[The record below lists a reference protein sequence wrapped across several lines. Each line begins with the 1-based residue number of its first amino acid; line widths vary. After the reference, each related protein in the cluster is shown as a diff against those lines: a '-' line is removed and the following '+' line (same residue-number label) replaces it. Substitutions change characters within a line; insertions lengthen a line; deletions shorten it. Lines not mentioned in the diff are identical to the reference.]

1 MKGLKETL
9 ASLSALRSRFER
21 LLSSAGSRRG
31 TSTPP
36 AAQHLGRR
44 DDFGSNPG
52 NLRMLSYIP
61 QGLPK
66 GRPLVVA
73 LHGCT
78 QTAAGYDYGSGWS
91 NLADRHGFAVLFPEQ
106 QRANNPNNC
115 FNWFL
120 ASDTCRD
127 QGEALSI
134 RQMIECLM
142 QDHGLVRARIF
153 VVGLSAGGAMTAA
166 MLAAYPDVFAGGA
179 IIAGLPHGA
188 ASNVQEAFEAM
199 AGGKSRSAEQWGDL
213 VRAASPHRGPWPRL
227 SVWHGSADALVNPQN
242 MESILQQWTKVHR
255 LSLHQPLEHEVHGHK
270 RRAWRSDDDV
280 DVDVIEAISITGMPH
295 GVPLDTTGVE
305 GIGHAGPFHFDVGLS
320 STDNIARFWG
330 LAATTVRKEQTVDY
344 AARILQPEPVDDT
357 PLLAARSIIPY
368 VHQPDDEPPQGQ
380 KADPSSLGRV
390 DPRAVIAAALKAAGL
405 LGQPTDNP
413 LDPRRVVTSTLRAVG
428 VLKAER

>member
-9 ASLSALRSRFER
+9 ARLSALRSRFER
-21 LLSSAGSRRG
+21 LLSSAGAHRG

-36 AAQHLGRR
+36 AVQHLCRR

-52 NLRMLSYIP
+52 NLRMLSYVP
-61 QGLPK
+61 HGLPK

-78 QTAAGYDYGSGWS
+78 QTAAVYDYGSGWS

-120 ASDTCRD
+120 ASDTRRD

-134 RQMIECLM
+134 RQMIECLI
-142 QDHGLVRARIF
+142 QDYSIDRSRIF

-166 MLAAYPDVFAGGA
+166 MLAAYPDVFTGGA

-188 ASNVQEAFEAM
+188 ATNVQEAFEAM
-199 AGGKSRSAEQWGDL
+199 AGRKSRSAEQWGDL
-213 VRAASPHRGPWPRL
+213 VRAASPHKGPWPRL
-227 SVWHGSADALVNPQN
+227 SVWHGSTDAIVSSQN
-242 MESILQQWTKVHR
+242 MESILEQWTKVHR
-255 LSLHQPLEHEVHGHK
+255 LSLRPRLEHEIHGHK
-270 RRAWRSDDDV
+270 RRVWRSDD

-295 GVPLDTTGVE
+295 GVPLATTGVE
-305 GIGHAGPFHFDVGLS
+305 DIGHAGPFHFDVGLS
-320 STDNIARFWG
+320 STHHIARFWG
-330 LAATTVRKEQTVDY
+330 LAATTARKEQSVDHP
-344 AARILQPEPVDDT
+344 ARIFQPEPVGDT
-357 PLLAARSIIPY
+357 PLLAARSISPY
-368 VHQPDDEPPQGQ
+368 VHQPDDDAPQGQ
-380 KADPSSLGRV
+380 QANQSSFGRADPRT
-390 DPRAVIAAALKAAGL
+390 VIAAALKAAGL

-413 LDPRRVVTSTLRAVG
+413 LDPRRVVTSTLRAAG
-428 VLKAER
+428 VLKDER

>member
-9 ASLSALRSRFER
+9 ARLSALRSRFER
-21 LLSSAGSRRG
+21 LLSSAGARRG

-36 AAQHLGRR
+36 AAQHLCRR

-52 NLRMLSYIP
+52 NLRMLSYVP
-61 QGLPK
+61 HGLPK

-78 QTAAGYDYGSGWS
+78 QTAAVYDYGSGWS

-120 ASDTCRD
+120 ASDTRRD

-134 RQMIECLM
+134 RQMIECLI
-142 QDHGLVRARIF
+142 QDYSIDRSRIF

-188 ASNVQEAFEAM
+188 ATNVQEAFEAM
-199 AGGKSRSAEQWGDL
+199 AGRKSRSAEQWGDL

-227 SVWHGSADALVNPQN
+227 SVWHGSADAIVSSQN
-242 MESILQQWTKVHR
+242 MESILEQWTKVHR
-255 LSLHQPLEHEVHGHK
+255 LSLLPRLEHEIHGHK
-270 RRAWRSDDDV
+270 RRVWSSDD
-280 DVDVIEAISITGMPH
+280 DVDVIEAISIAGMPH
-295 GVPLDTTGVE
+295 GVPLTTTGVE
-305 GIGHAGPFHFDVGLS
+305 GVGNAGPFHFDVGLS
-320 STDNIARFWG
+320 STHHIARFWG
-330 LAATTVRKEQTVDY
+330 LAATTARKEQSVDL
-344 AARILQPEPVDDT
+344 AARIFQPEPVDDT
-357 PLLAARSIIPY
+357 PLLAARSISPNI
-368 VHQPDDEPPQGQ
+368 HQPDGDAPQRQ
-380 KADPSSLGRV
+380 QADPSSFSRA
-390 DPRAVIAAALKAAGL
+390 DPRTVIAAALKAAGL

-413 LDPRRVVTSTLRAVG
+413 LDPRRVVTSTLRAAG
-428 VLKAER
+428 VLKDER

>member
-9 ASLSALRSRFER
+9 ARLSALRSRFER
-21 LLSSAGSRRG
+21 LLSSAGARRG

-36 AAQHLGRR
+36 AAQHLCRR

-52 NLRMLSYIP
+52 NLRMLSYVP
-61 QGLPK
+61 KGLPK
-66 GRPLVVA
+66 GRPLVIA

-78 QTAAGYDYGSGWS
+78 QTAAVYDHGSGWS

-120 ASDTCRD
+120 ASDTRRD

-134 RQMIECLM
+134 RQMIECLI
-142 QDHGLVRARIF
+142 QEYGVDRSRIF
-153 VVGLSAGGAMTAA
+153 VVGLSAGGAMAAA

-188 ASNVQEAFEAM
+188 ATNVQEAFEAM
-199 AGGKSRSAEQWGDL
+199 TGRKTRSAEQWGDL

-227 SVWHGSADALVNPQN
+227 SVWHGSADAIVNPQN
-242 MESILQQWTKVHR
+242 MESILVQWTKVHR
-255 LSLHQPLEHEVHGHK
+255 LPLAPSLEHEMHGHK
-270 RRAWRSDDDV
+270 RRVWRSD

-295 GVPLDTTGVE
+295 GVPLATTGIE
-305 GIGHAGPFHFDVGLS
+305 GIGNAGPFHFDVGLS
-320 STDNIARFWG
+320 STHLIAMFWG
-330 LAATTVRKEQTVDY
+330 LAAAAARKEQPVDH
-344 AARILQPEPVDDT
+344 AARAFQPEPVGDT
-357 PLLAARSIIPY
+357 PLLAARSISPY
-368 VHQPDDEPPQGQ
+368 VHQPSDDAPQGQ
-380 KADPSSLGRV
+380 KVDPSSSGGL

-413 LDPRRVVTSTLRAVG
+413 LDPRRVVTSTLRAAG
-428 VLKAER
+428 VLKDER

>member
-9 ASLSALRSRFER
+9 ARLSALRSRFER
-21 LLSSAGSRRG
+21 LLSSAGARRG

-36 AAQHLGRR
+36 AAQHLRRR

-52 NLRMLSYIP
+52 NLRMLSYMP
-61 QGLPK
+61 HGLPK

-78 QTAAGYDYGSGWS
+78 QTAAVYDYGSGWS

-120 ASDTCRD
+120 ASDTGRD

-134 RQMIECLM
+134 RQMIECLI
-142 QDHGLVRARIF
+142 QDYGVDRSRIF
-153 VVGLSAGGAMTAA
+153 VVGLSAGGAMAAA

-188 ASNVQEAFEAM
+188 ATNVQEAFEAM
-199 AGGKSRSAEQWGDL
+199 AGRKSRSAEQWGDL

-227 SVWHGSADALVNPQN
+227 SVWHGSADAIVSSQN
-242 MESILQQWTKVHR
+242 MESILEQWTKMHR
-255 LSLHQPLEHEVHGHK
+255 LSLLPRLEHEIHGHK
-270 RRAWRSDDDV
+270 RRAWRSDDG
-280 DVDVIEAISITGMPH
+280 VDVIEAISITGMRH

-320 STDNIARFWG
+320 STHHIARFWG
-330 LAATTVRKEQTVDY
+330 LAATTARKEQAVDH
-344 AARILQPEPVDDT
+344 AARVFQPEPVGDT

-368 VHQPDDEPPQGQ
+368 VHQPDDEAAQGR
-380 KADPSSLGRV
+380 KANPSSLGRV
-390 DPRAVIAAALKAAGL
+390 DLGAVIAAALKAAGL
-405 LGQPTDNP
+405 LRQPTDNP

-428 VLKAER
+428 VLKDER

>member
-9 ASLSALRSRFER
+9 ARLSALRSRFER
-21 LLSSAGSRRG
+21 LLSSAGARRG

-36 AAQHLGRR
+36 AAQHLRRR

-52 NLRMLSYIP
+52 NLRMLSYMP
-61 QGLPK
+61 HGLPK

-78 QTAAGYDYGSGWS
+78 QTAAVYDYGSGWS

-120 ASDTCRD
+120 ASDTGRD

-134 RQMIECLM
+134 RQMIECLI
-142 QDHGLVRARIF
+142 QDYGVDRSRIF
-153 VVGLSAGGAMTAA
+153 VVGLSAGGAMAAA

-188 ASNVQEAFEAM
+188 ATNVQEAFEAM
-199 AGGKSRSAEQWGDL
+199 AGRRSRSAEQWGDL

-227 SVWHGSADALVNPQN
+227 SVWHGSADAIVSSQN
-242 MESILQQWTKVHR
+242 MENILQQWTKVHR
-255 LSLHQPLEHEVHGHK
+255 LSLLPRLEHEIRGHK
-270 RRAWRSDDDV
+270 RRVWRSDD
-280 DVDVIEAISITGMPH
+280 DVDVIEAISITGMRH
-295 GVPLDTTGVE
+295 GVPLDTAGVE
-305 GIGHAGPFHFDVGLS
+305 GVGHAGPFHFDVGLS
-320 STDNIARFWG
+320 STHHIARFWG
-330 LAATTVRKEQTVDY
+330 LAATTARKEQAVDH
-344 AARILQPEPVDDT
+344 AARVFQPAPVGDT

-368 VHQPDDEPPQGQ
+368 VHQPDGDAPQGH
-380 KADPSSLGRV
+380 KADPSSSGRV

-405 LGQPTDNP
+405 LGKPTDNP
-413 LDPRRVVTSTLRAVG
+413 LDPRRVVTSTLRAAG
-428 VLKAER
+428 VLKDER